1 MPASPLT
8 PAILQAFFNQL
19 ETRFQAA
26 YARRT
31 SYWKM
36 FAELCPS
43 STETNIYSWLAELPD
58 MREWVGEKKALN
70 LKARAYAILNKNF
83 ENTLVIDRNKL
94 ADDQAGV
101 YSRYPELQADVADRW
116 PELLVSQALINGT
129 TAIGYDG
136 VAFFSASHPV
146 DVDNSAYGTYPNLYT
161 STPLTQA
168 NYAALK
174 ADMRSRRGE
183 SGIALQVKPTV
194 LMVGPTNE
202 QAGKQIVQAE
212 NIAQVFGSNTAA
224 AAPTNVF
231 KGDTTLIVNE
241 RLIDDTSGAW
251 YLFSTDR
258 IKPLV
263 FQEREAPHL
272 IPLTD
277 PTNPLVFNQR
287 KYAWSLESRGNAGY
301 SLPFLASK
309 ATP

>member
-8 PAILQAFFNQL
+8 PALLQAFFVQL
-19 ETRFQAA
+19 ELRFQAA

-43 STETNIYSWLAELPD
+43 GTETNIYSWLAELPD

-70 LKARAYAILNKNF
+70 LKARAYSLLNKNW

-94 ADDQAGV
+94 QDDQAGV

-116 PELLVSQALINGT
+116 PEKLVTDALIAGT
-129 TAIGYDG
+129 TALGYDG

-146 DVDNSAYGTYPNLYT
+146 DVDNASYGTYPNLYT

-168 NYAALK
+168 NYNALK

-183 SGIALQVKPTV
+183 SGLPLQVKPTV
-194 LMVGPTNE
+194 LMVGPTLE
-202 QAGKQIVQAE
+202 QTGKQIVQAE
-212 NIAQVFGSNTAA
+212 TIAQVFGSNTAA

-241 RLIDDTSGAW
+241 RLVDDTANAW

-258 IKPLV
+258 IKPMV
-263 FQEREAPHL
+263 FQEREAAHL
-272 IPLTD
+272 IPIVD
-277 PTNPLVFNQR
+277 PSNPLVFNQR
-287 KYAWSLESRGNAGY
+287 KWAFSLEGRGAAGY
-301 SLPFLASK
+301 AQPFLASK